1 LTLFN
6 GTPLMAY
13 GPVTKRLP
21 ETKDFNTTTLL
32 PLWLPD
38 SKMTTLPGWMFDF
51 AGLGWFLFLLKSLV
65 SSSAGYQV
73 LELFLNLLWVGPP
86 CAIKMIKLKNT

>member
-1 LTLFN
+1 
-6 GTPLMAY
+6 
-13 GPVTKRLP
+13 
-21 ETKDFNTTTLL
+21 
-32 PLWLPD
+32 
-38 SKMTTLPGWMFDF
+38 MFDF

-73 LELFLNLLWVGPP
+73 LALFLNLLWVGPP